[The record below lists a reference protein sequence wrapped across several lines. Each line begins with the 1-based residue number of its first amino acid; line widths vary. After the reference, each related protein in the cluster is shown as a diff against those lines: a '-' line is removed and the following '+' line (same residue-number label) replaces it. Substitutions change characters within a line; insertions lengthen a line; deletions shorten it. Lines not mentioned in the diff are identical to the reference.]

1 MSITKVENA
10 SRATR
15 FLAQTTLRNVLG
27 TRSLSEILSE
37 REAISHSI
45 QVSKCFF
52 RFQSYSFL
60 STFPPF
66 YHTFIPLLFPL
77 LFRSTLLFPFLC
89 PSFHPPIP
97 FTLSFLPPS
106 YSLYFFL
113 YPTLSLSSYL
123 SPSYLT
129 PPLYSFPLPFSPFLT
144 SSYLPLSIP
153 SPLFSLSTSSLTSYL
168 HPTLRLSLSLPL
180 FHLSPSHP
188 LPLLLSPTSPTFL
201 P

>member
-1 MSITKVENA
+1 MTVAVDAVVYYKIYDATMSITKVENA

-77 LFRSTLLFPFLC
+77 LFRSTLLFPLLF

-97 FTLSFLPPS
+97 FTFSFIPA
-106 YSLYFFL
+106 
-113 YPTLSLSSYL
+113 SLS
-123 SPSYLT
+123 P
-129 PPLYSFPLPFSPFLT
+129 
-144 SSYLPLSIP
+144 
-153 SPLFSLSTSSLTSYL
+153 
-168 HPTLRLSLSLPL
+168 
-180 FHLSPSHP
+180 
-188 LPLLLSPTSPTFL
+188 PTFL
-201 P
+201 PPTLPRPYIPSPFLSLPS